1 MDFTEIYK
9 QTSSLVEFSA
19 GAHFIATAV
28 QDRLII
34 RRADSFQI
42 TRTWLIDASPSATSV
57 LMSSTKGKASA
68 AASSSS
74 EKLISHI
81 GWSCDSEY
89 LFAACAKS
97 GTVQIFKLADEEWTA
112 HIDSGAEGLVKAEW
126 APDGRT
132 VLCFSEWGLRVTLWS
147 LVTGRASYINF
158 PIHPD
163 RGYTFRADGRYLIMA
178 ERHKSKD
185 TLGLYDVAEG
195 YKPVRHF
202 PLPTSSLSSLALS
215 PSGNHLAIWEGPLEY
230 KLYIISLNGDLLGS
244 FAPDHDPGFGIR
256 GVAWH
261 PTGMFLAVGGW
272 DDKVYIL
279 DSLSWGPVATL
290 GLTGRLGSNI
300 TFWREPSQWV
310 EDTDGRGFLSYE
322 RIQGPQTIPIGR
334 VDHSKLPKAGIVQM
348 EWNKTGT
355 LLMTRYENVPNAVY
369 LYDFPTPSQE
379 FAPKL
384 RSVLIHSSP
393 VLQVRWNPIRKGNL
407 ALCCGLRSIYTWSDE
422 WLGDND
428 VEEEMAECIGVP
440 TKQFQTRS
448 FKWAPDGKGIIL
460 FDQGIFCCAFEVQK
474 ETES

>member
-57 LMSSTKGKASA
+57 LMSSTKGKAS
-68 AASSSS
+68 STGS
-74 EKLISHI
+74 EKSISHI

-97 GTVQIFKLADEEWTA
+97 GTVQIFKLAGEEWTA

-147 LVTGRASYINF
+147 LVTGRASYLNF

-163 RGYTFRADGRYLIMA
+163 RGTLMPSMTFTLRISCLGYTFRADGRYLILA

-185 TLGLYDVAEG
+185 TLGLYDAAEG
-195 YKPVRHF
+195 YKPVR
-202 PLPTSSLSSLALS
+202 
-215 PSGNHLAIWEGPLEY
+215 Y
-230 KLYIISLNGDLLGS
+230 KLYILSLNGDLLGS

-279 DSLSWGPVATL
+279 DSLSWGPVAML
-290 GLTGRLGSNI
+290 ELTSRLGSNV
-300 TFWREPSQWV
+300 EPSQWV
-310 EDTDGRGFLSYE
+310 EDTDGRDFFHSLSLVSDSSLLVDE

-355 LLMTRYENVPNAVY
+355 ILMARYGILAEV
-369 LYDFPTPSQE
+369 
-379 FAPKL
+379 
-384 RSVLIHSSP
+384 
-393 VLQVRWNPIRKGNL
+393 
-407 ALCCGLRSIYTWSDE
+407 ALCAPPFVPSPASTVESHPQSIYTWSDE

-428 VEEEMAECIGVP
+428 AEEEMAECIGVP

-460 FDQGIFCCAFEVQK
+460 FDQGIFCCAFEVQR
-474 ETES
+474 EADSEF